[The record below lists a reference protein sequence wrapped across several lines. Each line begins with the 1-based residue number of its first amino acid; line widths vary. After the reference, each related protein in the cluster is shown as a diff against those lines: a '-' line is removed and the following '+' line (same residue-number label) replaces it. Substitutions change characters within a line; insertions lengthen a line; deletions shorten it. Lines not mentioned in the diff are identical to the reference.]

1 MEACRSPASTI
12 STNERRMK
20 AGRGAG
26 RIFSVPQMIVKGG
39 RGPGSVVSYLESFK
53 RTCKDSG
60 SGLRIKHGLKKTS
73 RSSAS
78 SYHPAQACEGWYK
91 FWKFR
96 GTACAFSVLETYVE
110 AGRSPSIQ
118 SYLLAKAQEGGTGS
132 ADVVSIQQML
142 RKLLEV
148 M

>member
-1 MEACRSPASTI
+1 M
-12 STNERRMK
+12 
-20 AGRGAG
+20 
-26 RIFSVPQMIVKGG
+26 VVKGG

-60 SGLRIKHGLKKTS
+60 SGLRIKHRLKKTS

-110 AGRSPSIQ
+110 LVEVLQFKVIYSQR
-118 SYLLAKAQEGGTGS
+118 LKKGGTGS

>member
-53 RTCKDSG
+53 RSCKDSG
-60 SGLRIKHGLKKTS
+60 SGLRIKHRLKKTS

-78 SYHPAQACEGWYK
+78 SLHRLVKAGTSSGSSEVLHAHLAY
-91 FWKFR
+91 WKR
-96 GTACAFSVLETYVE
+96 TWKLVEVLQFKVIYSQ
-110 AGRSPSIQ
+110 R
-118 SYLLAKAQEGGTGS
+118 LKKGGTGS

>member
-39 RGPGSVVSYLESFK
+39 RGPGSVV
-53 RTCKDSG
+53 RGPCKDSG

-73 RSSAS
+73 RSFAS
-78 SYHPAQACEGWYK
+78 SYHPAQACEGLVQ
-91 FWKFR
+91 
-96 GTACAFSVLETYVE
+96 VLEVQRY
-110 AGRSPSIQ
+110 
-118 SYLLAKAQEGGTGS
+118 
-132 ADVVSIQQML
+132 
-142 RKLLEV
+142 
-148 M
+148 

>member
-1 MEACRSPASTI
+1 
-12 STNERRMK
+12 MK

-26 RIFSVPQMIVKGG
+26 VPQMIVKGG

-78 SYHPAQACEGWYK
+78 SYHPAQACEGLVQ
-91 FWKFR
+91 
-96 GTACAFSVLETYVE
+96 VLEVQRYCM
-110 AGRSPSIQ
+110 RI
-118 SYLLAKAQEGGTGS
+118 
-132 ADVVSIQQML
+132 
-142 RKLLEV
+142 
-148 M
+148 

>member
-1 MEACRSPASTI
+1 MGSRRLVEVLQAVTI
-12 STNERRMK
+12 LHRLVK
-20 AGRGAG
+20 A
-26 RIFSVPQMIVKGG
+26 
-39 RGPGSVVSYLESFK
+39 
-53 RTCKDSG
+53 
-60 SGLRIKHGLKKTS
+60 
-73 RSSAS
+73 
-78 SYHPAQACEGWYK
+78 WYK